1 MSNFWDPV
9 DVACQAPLF
18 MGFSRWEYWSHH
30 FMANIWGKKW
40 KQWQIL
46 FSWPPHITA
55 DGDWSHEIKTLTPWK
70 ESCDKPR
77 QHIKK
82 QKHHFANKGPYS
94 QTYGL
99 FSSHIYMWELDHK
112 EGWGLKNWLFQTVVL
127 EKALGS
133 PLNSKEIKPVNP
145 KGINPEC
152 SLKGL
157 VLKLKLQ
164 YFGHLMRRTDS
175 LEKTLMLG
183 KIEGRRRRGRQRMRW
198 LDSITDSMDNEF
210 E

>member
-1 MSNFWDPV
+1 MSNFWDTV
-9 DVACQAPLF
+9 DVACKAPLF

-77 QHIKK
+77 QCIKN
-82 QKHHFANKGPYS
+82 QGHRYANKGPS
-94 QTYGL
+94 GQSYG
-99 FSSHIYMWELDHK
+99 FSSSHVQMWELGHK
-112 EGWGLKNWLFQTVVL
+112 KGWTEKNWCFDLWCCSQLLSIAWTTRKSNQSILKKISPAYSL
-127 EKALGS
+127 E
-133 PLNSKEIKPVNP
+133 
-145 KGINPEC
+145 
-152 SLKGL
+152 GL
-157 VLKLKLQ
+157 MLKLKLQ
-164 YFGHLMRRTDS
+164 NFDNLMRRVTL

-183 KIEGRRRRGRQRMRW
+183 KIEGKRKRGCDRGW
-198 LDSITDSMDNEF
+198 DG
-210 E
+210 